1 MPVVSKVSRNGVDV
15 KVEVDG
21 LSDVLKVIN
30 DVEVGIR
37 NRVLRKAFR
46 AYGKQI
52 IKPAKAA
59 APRRSGTLRKSI
71 GQKVA
76 TYKSGA
82 VVLVVGPRRG
92 VVGDHDGRKVVP
104 SRTAHLVEF
113 GTTRSRATPF
123 MRQAAVAA
131 RSEGVQRFAQKVRQ
145 ELPKEVEKAVARRS
159 KRLRK

>member
-1 MPVVSKVSRNGVDV
+1 MPSQTVSRNGVDV

-30 DVEVGIR
+30 DVEQGIR

-59 APRRSGTLRKSI
+59 APRRSGTLKKSI

-92 VVGDHDGRKVVP
+92 VVGEYEGKKVVP

-113 GTTRSRATPF
+113 GTKRSRATPF
-123 MRQAAVAA
+123 MQRAAVAA
-131 RSEGVQRFAQKVRQ
+131 RSEGVRQFTTKVRE
-145 ELPKEVEKAVARRS
+145 ELPKEVKKAVARRL
-159 KRLRK
+159 KRLQK